1 MQWIPGNRGGVRVEF
16 SGQAASDGTFQVK
29 ERSPPTLAALPSN
42 PCSSLFCHFRCTLS
56 PQPCWPHPLVD
67 TRSPSLPICPVCLL
81 PGVCQGPPEGLPY
94 GEEPKGRD
102 TVGNRRGG
110 SS

>member
-42 PCSSLFCHFRCTLS
+42 PCSSLFCHFRCTL
-56 PQPCWPHPLVD
+56 HA
-67 TRSPSLPICPVCLL
+67 
-81 PGVCQGPPEGLPY
+81 
-94 GEEPKGRD
+94 
-102 TVGNRRGG
+102 
-110 SS
+110 